1 MPAAQLNAQ
10 PNYAMNVL
18 EMAQGGLRNVNDTL
32 SIQGYGVIHVLA
44 ESFAVTTASLDDVND
59 ILRLFK
65 FPPGAYLWFLRVT
78 ASDMDTN
85 ATPTLTFSILTT
97 NDSDAT
103 QGTHISASTIGQA
116 GGTAILT
123 NASIGD
129 FVGSMWLALKTTAA
143 AATPA
148 AGTLK
153 VAVGFSIGV
162 LNSTNG
168 LKPTL
173 TDVAV

>member
-1 MPAAQLNAQ
+1 MPAATQSASNAF
-10 PNYAMNVL
+10 MDTVG
-18 EMAQGGLRNVNDTL
+18 MVQGGVRNL
-32 SIQGYGVIHVLA
+32 SDAVYNYGYGITHCLGD
-44 ESFAVTTASLDDVND
+44 SFVVPTTAIDDVND

-65 FPPGAYLWFLRVT
+65 FPPGAYLWNLRVT

-97 NDSDAT
+97 NDADAT
-103 QGTHISASTIGQA
+103 QGTHISASNIGQA

-129 FVGSMWLALKTTAA
+129 FVGSQWLVLKTTAT
-143 AATPA
+143 AATAA

-153 VAVGFSIGV
+153 VVVQFSIGI
-162 LNSTNG
+162 LNSAG
-168 LKPTL
+168 LNPTR
-173 TDVAV
+173 TDLSL